1 MKKTV
6 AVIITF
12 LAFYIANA
20 QQLELENCLAEVNKN
35 YPLLQQKNIE
45 EEINLISNKLNKTT
59 WLPQI
64 SANGQAT
71 YQSDVTTLN
80 IPVQGFLVEPLSKD
94 QYKLFLDVNQT
105 LYDGEISKLKSD
117 LQNLSSQINNS
128 KVDIEIRNVM
138 QQTQKYFFNALLA
151 QENITI
157 WATTQNEIQLRV
169 KIQESGVKYG
179 TVKQSQV
186 DILKVE
192 LLKIDQKIIEIK
204 SAKKTAIEIIALFSG
219 LTINENTIL
228 KTPNQYATSAIDF
241 GKRTEFK
248 NYELQKES
256 IDKNYQLTASNLLPK
271 ASLFGQGGYGRPGL
285 NQLSNEFKTYYI
297 VGAKVKWEISSF
309 FKNGKNKKIS
319 QYNKENIDVQKSVL
333 EMNLKSQKTSFDNEI
348 SKLNELIEKDQNI
361 IDLRIKISKVA
372 ASELDNGI
380 TTATN
385 YLIEKNAEKQA
396 LQSLIIHQIQK
407 INNQYDIKLLTGN

>member
-1 MKKTV
+1 M
-6 AVIITF
+6 
-12 LAFYIANA
+12 
-20 QQLELENCLAEVNKN
+20 
-35 YPLLQQKNIE
+35 
-45 EEINLISNKLNKTT
+45 
-59 WLPQI
+59 
-64 SANGQAT
+64 
-71 YQSDVTTLN
+71 
-80 IPVQGFLVEPLSKD
+80 SKD
-94 QYKLFLDVNQT
+94 QYKVFLDVNQT
-105 LYDGEISKLKSD
+105 LYDGGISKIKSD

-157 WATTQNEIQLRV
+157 WETTQNEIQSRI

-204 SAKKTAIEIIALFSG
+204 SAKKTAIEIIALFTG
-219 LTINENTIL
+219 LTINENIIL
-228 KTPNQYATSAIDF
+228 KTPNQYATTATDF
-241 GKRTEFK
+241 GERTEFK
-248 NYELQKES
+248 TYELQKES
-256 IDKNYQLTASNLLPK
+256 IEKNYQLTASNLLPK
-271 ASLFGQGGYGRPGL
+271 ASLFGQGGYGRPAL

-297 VGAKVKWEISSF
+297 VGAKINWDISSF

-319 QYNKENIDVQKSVL
+319 QFNKETIDVQKSVL
-333 EMNLKSQKTSFDNEI
+333 EVNLMSQKTSFDNEI
-348 SKLNELIEKDQNI
+348 LKLNELIEKDQNI

>member
-105 LYDGEISKLKSD
+105 LYDGGISKMKTD
-117 LQNLSSQINNS
+117 LQNLSSQINNL

-157 WATTQNEIQLRV
+157 WATTQNEIQLRI
-169 KIQESGVKYG
+169 KIQETSVKYG
-179 TVKQSQV
+179 SVKQSQV

-219 LTINENTIL
+219 LMINENTIL

-241 GKRTEFK
+241 GKRSEFQ
-248 NYELQKES
+248 NYEFQKES

-297 VGAKVKWEISSF
+297 VGAIVKWEISSF

>member
-1 MKKTV
+1 MKRTI
-6 AVIITF
+6 ALIITV
-12 LAFYIANA
+12 LAFYNGNA

-45 EEINLISNKLNKTT
+45 KEINLISNKLNKTA

-71 YQSDVTTLN
+71 YQSDVTTIN
-80 IPVQGFLVEPLSKD
+80 IPVQGFSVEPLSND
-94 QYKLFLDVNQT
+94 QYKVFVDVNQT
-105 LYDGEISKLKSD
+105 LYDGGISKMKSD

-128 KVDIEIRNVM
+128 KVDIEIRNIM

-157 WATTQNEIQLRV
+157 WETTQNEIQSRI

-204 SAKKTAIEIIALFSG
+204 SAKKTAIEIIALFTG
-219 LTINENTIL
+219 LTINENIIL
-228 KTPNQYATSAIDF
+228 KTPNQYTTTATDF

-248 NYELQKES
+248 TYELQKES
-256 IDKNYQLTASNLLPK
+256 IEKNYQLTASNLLPK

-285 NQLSNEFKTYYI
+285 NQLSNEFQTYYI
-297 VGAKVKWEISSF
+297 VGAKVNWDISSF

-319 QYNKENIDVQKSVL
+319 QYSKENIDVQKSVL
-333 EMNLKSQKTSFDNEI
+333 EVNLKSQKTSFDNEI
-348 SKLNELIEKDQNI
+348 FKLNQLIEKDQNI

-396 LQSLIIHQIQK
+396 LQSLVIHQIQK